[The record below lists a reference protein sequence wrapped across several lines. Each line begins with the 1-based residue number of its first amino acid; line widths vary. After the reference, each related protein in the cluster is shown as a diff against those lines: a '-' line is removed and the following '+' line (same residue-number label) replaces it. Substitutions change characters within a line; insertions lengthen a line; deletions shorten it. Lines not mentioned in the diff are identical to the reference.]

1 MYDILDRRPVMI
13 LSKLQNS
20 PAKMVPVAMM
30 LLTVGLMFLVIGIV
44 WPKLSFPVAHFGL
57 DLNDFV
63 RGMTFGI
70 ATALE
75 IGGVVLAM
83 TAAAAR
89 TKKL

>member
-1 MYDILDRRPVMI
+1 MI